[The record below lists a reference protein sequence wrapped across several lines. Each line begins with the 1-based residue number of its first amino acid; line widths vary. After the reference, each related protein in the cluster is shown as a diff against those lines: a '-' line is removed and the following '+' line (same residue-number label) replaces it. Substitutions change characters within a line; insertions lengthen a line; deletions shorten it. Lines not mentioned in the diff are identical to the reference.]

1 MALSVKNDVRL
12 NGILHPSTTSE
23 DLKMENQIDV
33 KVVKRDKYHE
43 KGLFKKGAEITI
55 DLDDMEA
62 YHSGLTWNVRKC
74 ENGLFKLNGFETY
87 MEII

>member
-1 MALSVKNDVRL
+1 MLKLLSA
-12 NGILHPSTTSE
+12 TS
-23 DLKMENQIDV
+23 LTK
-33 KVVKRDKYHE
+33 KVF
-43 KGLFKKGAEITI
+43 FKKGAEITI

>member
-1 MALSVKNDVRL
+1 
-12 NGILHPSTTSE
+12 
-23 DLKMENQIDV
+23 MENQVDV
-33 KVVKRDKYHE
+33 KVIKRDKSHE